1 MSFIVLKVQE
11 GNEPLLTITAQKRNP
26 DGTVSAF
33 DLTGSAV
40 TMYVKA
46 TADTADGSAMAT
58 YTASVTDAP
67 NGKFTVQ
74 VTTAAT
80 VTPGRYFYK
89 INSVIAAHPQTLQ
102 HGDFIVENV

>member
-1 MSFIVLKVQE
+1 VSFIPLRVQE

-26 DGTVSAF
+26 DGSVIAF

-46 TADTADGSAMAT
+46 TKNTADGSALAT
-58 YTASVTDAP
+58 YTATITDAA

-74 VTTAAT
+74 LTTAST
-80 VTPGRYFYK
+80 VTPGTFWYK

>member
-1 MSFIVLKVQE
+1 MSFIPLKVQE

-26 DGTVSAF
+26 DGSVSPF
-33 DLTGSAV
+33 DLTGAAV
-40 TMYVKA
+40 TMYVKVN
-46 TADTADGSAMAT
+46 ADTADGSALAT
-58 YTASVTDAP
+58 YTATITDAP

-80 VTPGRYFYK
+80 VTPGLFFYK

-102 HGDFIVENV
+102 HGDFLVENV

>member
-1 MSFIVLKVQE
+1 MSLIPLKVQE

-26 DGTVSAF
+26 DGSTSPF

-46 TADTADGSAMAT
+46 TKNTADGSAMAT
-58 YTASVTDAP
+58 ITATITDAP

-80 VTPGRYFYK
+80 ANPGVYWYK